1 MNVMEIVIKSAGFG
15 YVTITIDGESV
26 CNSGGSSETEIDI
39 DSAMEIITDE
49 LTHEQNYG
57 S

>member
-1 MNVMEIVIKSAGFG
+1 MEIVIKSAGFG